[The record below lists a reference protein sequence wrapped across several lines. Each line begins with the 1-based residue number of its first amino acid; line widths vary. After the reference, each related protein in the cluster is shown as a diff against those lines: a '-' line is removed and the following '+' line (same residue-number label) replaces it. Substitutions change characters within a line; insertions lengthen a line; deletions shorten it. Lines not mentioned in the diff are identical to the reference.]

1 MKEGCMDGSFSVET
15 MNFLSNN
22 YKLVLIYV
30 MWRVWLNDKWKEKK
44 KGEARVEF
52 SVWFPPCPSRISHG
66 ITGFKPGSLLLEAV
80 D

>member
-30 MWRVWLNDKWKEKK
+30 M
-44 KGEARVEF
+44 
-52 SVWFPPCPSRISHG
+52 
-66 ITGFKPGSLLLEAV
+66 
-80 D
+80 